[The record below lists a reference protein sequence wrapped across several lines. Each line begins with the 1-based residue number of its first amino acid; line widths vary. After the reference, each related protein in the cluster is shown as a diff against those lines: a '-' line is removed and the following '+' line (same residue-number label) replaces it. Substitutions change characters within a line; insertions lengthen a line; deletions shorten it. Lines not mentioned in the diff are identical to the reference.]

1 MTRPVVKLSA
11 LREIGWTSWDPIG
24 LRALDSEWPA
34 DEYDSYLLVGFDMI
48 QSGKSVDEVT
58 AYLIEM
64 ASVNMGLSK
73 VDGAAAR
80 TTAMQLLDIAKS
92 LT

>member
-1 MTRPVVKLSA
+1 MTRPAVKLSA
-11 LREIGWTSWDPIG
+11 LREIGWTFWDPIG

-34 DEYDSYLLVGFDMI
+34 DEYDRYLLVGFGMI
-48 QSGKSVDEVT
+48 QSGRSVDEVT
-58 AYLIEM
+58 AYLTEM
-64 ASVNMGLSK
+64 ASVNMGLSN

-80 TTAMQLLDIAKS
+80 TTAMRLSDLATS